1 MQIQVSSSL
10 EEKVVLLQTEWDERL
25 QQKEVLVEDLHGKVS
40 QSGALLTEL
49 RLELERLQNVS
60 LEQSREVAGLRTQLA
75 TTEGE
80 NRALE
85 QQAKLVEQV
94 PS

>member
-10 EEKVVLLQTEWDERL
+10 EEKIVLLQTEWDERL
-25 QQKEVLVEDLHGKVS
+25 QQKEVLVADLQGKVS
-40 QSGALLTEL
+40 QGVALLTEL
-49 RLELERLQNVS
+49 RMELERLQNVS
-60 LEQSREVAGLRTQLA
+60 LVQSREVAGLRTQLA

-94 PS
+94 TD